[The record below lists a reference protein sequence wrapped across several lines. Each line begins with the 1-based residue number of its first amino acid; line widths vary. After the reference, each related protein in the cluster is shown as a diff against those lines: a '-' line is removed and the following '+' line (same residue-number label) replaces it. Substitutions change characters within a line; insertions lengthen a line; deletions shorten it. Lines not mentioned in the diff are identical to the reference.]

1 MVNQGYETFTSKAAE
16 GRGMTQEDLKA
27 IASGRVWTGVQA
39 KENGLVDVL
48 GGLQTAIDIA
58 AAKAGIEDDYK
69 IRYYPVI
76 KTSLEELMEELT
88 GTAQTKMMKSE
99 LGEFYPYLDL
109 LEKVRTMR
117 GMQARIPFEI
127 EIK

>member
-1 MVNQGYETFTSKAAE
+1 
-16 GRGMTQEDLKA
+16 
-27 IASGRVWTGVQA
+27 
-39 KENGLVDVL
+39 
-48 GGLQTAIDIA
+48 
-58 AAKAGIEDDYK
+58 
-69 IRYYPVI
+69 
-76 KTSLEELMEELT
+76 MEELT

-109 LEKVRTMR
+109 LEKVKNMR